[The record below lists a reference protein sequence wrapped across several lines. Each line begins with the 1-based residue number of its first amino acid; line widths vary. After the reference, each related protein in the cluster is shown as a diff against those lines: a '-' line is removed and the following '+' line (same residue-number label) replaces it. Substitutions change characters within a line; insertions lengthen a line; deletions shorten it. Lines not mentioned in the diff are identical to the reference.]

1 MKDRITALVLSLA
14 EEIDEEHRMSSE
26 GVLDSDT
33 RLVGPGSV
41 LDSLGLVT
49 LIVAVEQAIQEELDV
64 AVSLADEKALSRTR
78 SPFRTIGTLA
88 QYAVEQIEVQLDG

>member
-26 GVLDSDT
+26 GALDSDT

>member
-1 MKDRITALVLSLA
+1 MKERITNLAISLV
-14 EEIDEEHRMSSE
+14 EEIDEEHRVTLE
-26 GVLDSDT
+26 GELNSDT
-33 RLVGPGSV
+33 RLLGAGSI

-49 LIVAVEQAIQEELDV
+49 LIVALEQAIQEELNV

-88 QYAVEQIEVQLDG
+88 EYAAEQIEEHADG